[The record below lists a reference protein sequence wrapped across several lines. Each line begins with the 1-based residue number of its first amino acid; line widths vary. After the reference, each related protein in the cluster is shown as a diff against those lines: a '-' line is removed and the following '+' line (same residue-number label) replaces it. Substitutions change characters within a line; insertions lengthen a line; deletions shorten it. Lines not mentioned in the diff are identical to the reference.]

1 MPGAQAS
8 DMVPADDSEDKLELR
23 KMIGQV
29 TEWMN
34 FQVLPSIDFKRL
46 NRRGHRRCIA
56 AKKDMFRHAYIMHSR
71 LNMRMST
78 CSLFFRGVNFEVKHV
93 NVFGLCDEDMQNYAR
108 LQAEDV

>member
-1 MPGAQAS
+1 
-8 DMVPADDSEDKLELR
+8 MVPADDSEDKLELR